1 MAGGLGRT
9 STSLA
14 APSSPLPCP
23 WIWASRDMEPAALW
37 DAGEGRGAE
46 WEEESGLSQGV
57 TWGAMADTGKWD
69 FALGL
74 FFCFCFP
81 LK

>member
-1 MAGGLGRT
+1 
-9 STSLA
+9 
-14 APSSPLPCP
+14 
-23 WIWASRDMEPAALW
+23 MEPAALW

-57 TWGAMADTGKWD
+57 TWGATADTGKWD

-74 FFCFCFP
+74 FFVFVF
-81 LK
+81 L